1 MKLSRRQLMTAAVGA
16 GQLAL
21 LERFGLVRDARADG
35 PSGGPTKLLS
45 IYLQGGTRP
54 HYFWFPFSPEVADQ
68 ALPAPSVDFNGF
80 PLFCKPD
87 GVVQC
92 APGDGKAPPLQMT
105 RLWNPADPLTDGE
118 GFTSCGYNWIG
129 DKLYDKTAV
138 LHGIDQGSNAHGSAY
153 VASMCGVAGS
163 DYRAPALACVVANH
177 FYEQFADTRPLP
189 SVALSQLGM
198 PQARDLRGEVA
209 TLAVPS
215 AASLGPMLDADG
227 AVNGW
232 WKGLDARTPI
242 DARTFAGEETGQT
255 IGATLLEAS
264 SIARL
269 RSYGGRSTTG
279 TDAYLEQLHDTY
291 QGVSRTLAADVTDI
305 LGKVKPI
312 EHFDTDGYAFFF
324 MANASNPA
332 INFTPSFEMALR
344 LLKSDL
350 CTSVHAHL
358 PQVYFDTHSTTGH
371 TAGAGMQRASMEL
384 VGRLLLEMQLTPAP
398 GKPGKTLLDDTLVMI
413 FSEFGR
419 TWGWGTTQD
428 DPASFSGG
436 DDHHPISAVTFV
448 GGGVAGNHMIGG
460 YKNMPNTVGTDV
472 ELVDETGATV
482 KRAPRAQDTVATACR
497 VMGMEMSD
505 FFLPGGYGEVLGIR
519 QT

>member
-16 GQLAL
+16 SQLAL

-35 PSGGPTKLLS
+35 PADGPTKLLS

-54 HYFWFPFSPEVADQ
+54 QYFWFPFSPEVADQ

-80 PLFCKPD
+80 PLFCTPD
-87 GVVQC
+87 NVVTC
-92 APGDGKAPPLQMT
+92 GPNDGKAPPLQMT
-105 RLWNPADPLTDGE
+105 RLWNPADPTTDGD

-129 DKLYDKTAV
+129 DELYKKTAV

-153 VASMCGVAGS
+153 VAAMCGVAGS

-177 FYEQFADTRPLP
+177 FYEKFADTRPLP
-189 SVALSQLGM
+189 SVALSQMGL
-198 PQARDLRGEVA
+198 PQSRDLRGEVA

-215 AASLGPMLDADG
+215 AKSLGPMLDADG
-227 AVNGW
+227 ATNWW
-232 WKGLDARTPI
+232 WKGLDARSQV
-242 DARTFAGEETGQT
+242 DAMSFAGEAVGGT
-255 IGATLLEAS
+255 IGATVLEAS
-264 SIARL
+264 SIARI
-269 RSYGGRSTTG
+269 RDYGGMSTAG
-279 TDAYLEQLHDTY
+279 TDAYLAQLHDTY
-291 QGVSRTLAADVTDI
+291 QGISRTLAADVTDI

-384 VGRLLLEMQLTPAP
+384 VGRLLLEMQLSPAP

-419 TWGWGTTQD
+419 TWGWGASQD

-448 GGGVAGNHMIGG
+448 GGGVAGNHMIGS
-460 YKNMPNTVGTDV
+460 YLNMPNTVGAPVD
-472 ELVDETGATV
+472 LVDESGETV
-482 KRAPRAQDTVATACR
+482 SRAPRAQDTVATACR
-497 VMGMEMSD
+497 IMGMEMED
-505 FFLPGGYGEVLGIR
+505 FFLPGGYGEVVGIR